1 MNKKQIKEIVKKE
14 LKSVLLEIE
23 EKEPA
28 EPQPKQKADVTRV
41 EKKLEKVSSL
51 DTVLAQINN
60 RAELEQLLRNFVQ
73 KASQKMRPA
82 EVELA
87 VRRVYAAIQ
96 KQI

>member
-23 EKEPA
+23 EEEPA

-51 DTVLAQINN
+51 DSMLAQLKDPV
-60 RAELEQLLRNFVQ
+60 ELEQLLRNFVK
-73 KASQKMRPA
+73 KASQKMQPP
-82 EVELA
+82 EVVRA
-87 VRRVYAAIQ
+87 VRNVYAAIKEQ
-96 KQI
+96 G